1 MSENARSKPRGE
13 LAELSAQLQN
23 LCTAG
28 KRSDKELRA
37 AKKDVFKK
45 VINYMTLGM
54 DMSAL
59 FPMMTS
65 CANLS
70 SDDLVLK
77 KMLYLYL
84 THYATQT
91 PDLAL
96 LTINQLQKDSAD
108 HDPMIRGLA
117 LRSLCSLR
125 VTNFLE
131 YVVTPIM
138 AGLSDRHPYVRRTAV
153 MGVLKVYHIDPNTV
167 AQQGMVER
175 VKRLLGTDTD
185 VQVIANCLSVLMQ
198 LEPPARLAEK
208 VLVYSLLNRIKEFS
222 DWGQCQVL
230 ELASYY
236 VPSSEA
242 EVYDMLN
249 ALEDRMG
256 HVNSA
261 VVLAT
266 IRVFL
271 RLTINM
277 TATHQQVLERIREPL
292 KTLISREDAP
302 TVYAALCH
310 VLLLAQRAPM
320 IFEGDC
326 IAFFCRTHDPWFV
339 KKVKLEILTAIAS
352 SNNVYDI
359 VTELTEYARDISPT
373 MAREAVRAVG
383 RIALAVPDSG
393 GIIERLLMFL
403 DGGSEHL
410 IAEALVALKDVLRRY
425 PDVAAVCVGGLGELG
440 VHGAIEEPAARAA
453 YVWILGQFGTLV
465 PDAPYLLEAFAHT
478 FAAEEPPVRLALLS
492 AAAGLFF
499 RRPPE
504 AKPLLGAVLA
514 AGTADSDVEVR
525 DRALLYYRLLR
536 ADPAAAERVIAP
548 PLMTVPWFSETLSGE
563 AKDAIFADFNSLS
576 VVFNK
581 PAASFIERQAYH
593 SLEAE
598 PEPPAPAPAT
608 DLLAMEAPELLGAD
622 RATNLLADTDGA
634 DLMGGP
640 TGDGSGAGPGGGGAA
655 DLLDLDIGGLGLGG
669 GPSGPMGSGMGGGG
683 AGMGGYGGPAGPGG
697 PGGMMGPQ
705 AGYGMG
711 PGPAGGPG
719 FAPPAPTMAP
729 AQASPLDLLGG
740 FGPGPMGPPP
750 PQQQLQRPQQ
760 PPPPHGM
767 MGPPPGHMP
776 PPMHQ
781 QQQPP
786 RGPQMPPQQQ
796 PGLMMGGG
804 IGGMAPPPGLGGPG
818 GMPGMPPP
826 LQQQQPRGP
835 PPMQAPVTPLGP
847 PGAMRGP
854 GGGGD
859 LLGLDGLGAAP
870 APAPASQEL
879 VLNPKARVSPAEFQ
893 AEWKRLPAAHS
904 SSLAVSAAN
913 VAAIT
918 ANNHRDFTT
927 HMTQAYIHTIASGG
941 QSPNFRYYFYG
952 QTVTGTLYLVEMLLR
967 ADPSGGAGGSA
978 TTTVKTASPDPGQL
992 AAFVELWSNC
1002 LAGFMLA

>member
-117 LRSLCSLR
+117 LRSLCSMR

-131 YVVTPIM
+131 YVVAPITT
-138 AGLSDRHPYVRRTAV
+138 GLSDRHPYVRRTAV

-208 VLVYSLLNRIKEFS
+208 RL
-222 DWGQCQVL
+222 GQCQVL

-236 VPSSEA
+236 TPSSEA
-242 EVYDMLN
+242 EVYDLLN

-465 PDAPYLLEAFAHT
+465 PDAPYLLEAFADT

-514 AGTADSDVEVR
+514 AGAADADVEVR

-536 ADPAAAERVIAP
+536 ADAAAAERVIAP

-576 VVFNK
+576 VVFQK
-581 PAASFIERQAYH
+581 PAAAFIERQAYH

-598 PEPPAPAPAT
+598 PEPPVVAPAT

-622 RATNLLADTDGA
+622 RATNLLADTDGT
-634 DLMGGP
+634 DLMGGGP
-640 TGDGSGAGPGGGGAA
+640 TGDGSGSGPGGGGGPA
-655 DLLDLDIGGLGLGG
+655 DLLDLDISGLGLGG
-669 GPSGPMGSGMGGGG
+669 GPSGPSGSAAAGLGHMQQQQPGMMMG
-683 AGMGGYGGPAGPGG
+683 GG
-697 PGGMMGPQ
+697 PGGM
-705 AGYGMG
+705 
-711 PGPAGGPG
+711 
-719 FAPPAPTMAP
+719 APP
-729 AQASPLDLLGG
+729 LG
-740 FGPGPMGPPP
+740 
-750 PQQQLQRPQQ
+750 Q
-760 PPPPHGM
+760 
-767 MGPPPGHMP
+767 
-776 PPMHQ
+776 
-781 QQQPP
+781 
-786 RGPQMPPQQQ
+786 
-796 PGLMMGGG
+796 
-804 IGGMAPPPGLGGPG
+804 GLGGPG
-818 GMPGMPPP
+818 GMPGMQSP
-826 LQQQQPRGP
+826 QQQPPQPRGP
-835 PPMQAPVTPLGP
+835 PPMQPQAPQPGP
-847 PGAMRGP
+847 PG
-854 GGGGD
+854 
-859 LLGLDGLGAAP
+859 
-870 APAPASQEL
+870 S
-879 VLNPKARVSPAEFQ
+879 ARVSPGEFQ
-893 AEWKRLPAAHS
+893 AEWKRLPSAHS
-904 SSLAVSAAN
+904 SSLSVSSAN

-952 QTVTGTLYLVEMLLR
+952 QTLSGTLFLVEMLLR
-967 ADPSGGAGGSA
+967 ADTSGGGGGSA
-978 TTTVKTASPDPGQL
+978 ATTVKTASPDPGQL